1 MKGGTVHV
9 GDGRT
14 FDDGAV
20 GFRNG
25 TIDYVGYGYGV
36 KAVYDTV
43 IPGIGN
49 AVWAFSPNTGQGVIR
64 REQRGHAGV
73 RGVRPPRHEVAGET
87 AQGHAGEEVSHTVIR

>member
-1 MKGGTVHV
+1 MRTAASIIGFFACAALFAQRPSPAPAQSHSILVKGGTVHV

-14 FDDGAV
+14 FDEGAV

-43 IPGIGN
+43 IN
-49 AVWAFSPNTGQGVIR
+49 
-64 REQRGHAGV
+64 
-73 RGVRPPRHEVAGET
+73 
-87 AQGHAGEEVSHTVIR
+87 

>member
-1 MKGGTVHV
+1 MRAAASIIGICAVAALFAQRPSPAPVPTRSILVKGGTVHV

-36 KAVYDTV
+36 KAVYDTCLLYT
-43 IPGIGN
+43 
-49 AVWAFSPNTGQGVIR
+49 SPS
-64 REQRGHAGV
+64 
-73 RGVRPPRHEVAGET
+73 PRDRTRSRMPSSA
-87 AQGHAGEEVSHTVIR
+87 